1 MAKKHIM
8 KASHTQ
14 MDYASLDS
22 QGTKALVASQGE
34 ALAAE
39 AKNISIN
46 SKAKEIALPFLP
58 SVHTMLTNAYSV
70 IDMEVRRLGR
80 EAHMGLDRSDTL
92 QFEKYVTSL
101 VRLANLEN
109 NIRDTSELEAMSDKN
124 LEEAVKKALERGAE
138 VDD

>member
-8 KASHTQ
+8 KASHTP

-39 AKNISIN
+39 AKHIAIN
-46 SKAKEIALPFLP
+46 SKAEDMALPFLP

-70 IDMEVRRLGR
+70 IDTEIRRLGR
-80 EAHMGLDRSDTL
+80 LAHHGLDRPETL

-124 LEEAVKKALERGAE
+124 LKEAVKKALERGE
-138 VDD
+138 EE

>member
-1 MAKKHIM
+1 MAKKYIM
-8 KASHTQ
+8 NASHTQ
-14 MDYASLDS
+14 MDYDSLDS
-22 QGTKALVASQGE
+22 RGTKALVAAQGE

-80 EAHMGLDRSDTL
+80 AAQVGLDRSETL

-124 LEEAVKKALERGAE
+124 LEEAVKKALERGME
-138 VDD
+138 TGD